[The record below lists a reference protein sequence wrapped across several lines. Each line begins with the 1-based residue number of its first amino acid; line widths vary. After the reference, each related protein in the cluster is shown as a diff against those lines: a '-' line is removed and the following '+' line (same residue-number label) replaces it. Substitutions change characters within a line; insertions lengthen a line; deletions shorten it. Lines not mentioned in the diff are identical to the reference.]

1 MSLSATVL
9 VVLLFAGFLAC
20 GTAISFQAPDI
31 LGRLMGLGFT
41 LMTAVQASIN
51 IGVVTGCLP
60 TKGLALPFISYG
72 GSSLIVSM
80 MCVGVLVNIAHQGV
94 VTEEKAVN
102 RAVKDKG
109 RWL

>member
-1 MSLSATVL
+1 

-20 GTAISFQAPDI
+20 GIMIVVQAPDV
-31 LGRLMGLGFT
+31 LGRLMALGFT
-41 LMTAVQASIN
+41 LMTTVQAAIN
-51 IGVVTGCLP
+51 VGVVTGCLP

-80 MCVGVLVNIAHQGV
+80 MCVGVLVNIARQGV
-94 VTEEKAVN
+94 VTED
-102 RAVKDKG
+102 RAVHRAVQDKG